1 MNLKELEKRI
11 EKLENKL
18 ELLTPPEVKWI
29 KIGDFEWSENLGEMT
44 WQEAMDKAKEL
55 GARVPTRIEL
65 INLFDNHY
73 KECEKLIEDSPS
85 YYFWSAAENGSA
97 DAWYVALSS
106 GTTNG
111 YSKAAAGQLR
121 CVREEK

>member
-18 ELLTPPEVKWI
+18 ELITPPEVKWI

-55 GARVPTRIEL
+55 GARVPTRLEL

-73 KECEKLIEDSPS
+73 KECQELIEDSPS
-85 YYFWSAAENGSA
+85 NGFWSATETSSTG
-97 DAWYVALSS
+97 AWYVYL
-106 GTTNG
+106 GGG
-111 YSKAAAGQLR
+111 YTDDGNKTIAGQLR
-121 CVREEK
+121 CVR